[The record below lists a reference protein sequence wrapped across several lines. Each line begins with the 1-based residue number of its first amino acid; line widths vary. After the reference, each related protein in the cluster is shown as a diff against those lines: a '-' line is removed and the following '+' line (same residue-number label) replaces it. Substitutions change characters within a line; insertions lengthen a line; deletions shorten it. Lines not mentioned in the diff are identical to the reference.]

1 MDGPG
6 GVVFINDMFLI
17 CTSPFP
23 TERMRLDVKIV
34 CMIRDHI

>member
-1 MDGPG
+1 MDGLG

-17 CTSPFP
+17 GTSPFS
-23 TERMRLDVKIV
+23 TERILDVKIV